1 MMHPLASA
9 LVALAPTHNGE
20 LLDGIE
26 RYVALL
32 ETLLTPAQLDTYAAL
47 VQRTGTVQIFEDL
60 PPDDL
65 ASMATDEAALATA
78 IMADETASMEN
89 RRVAVLLS
97 QQQSEPEI

>member
-1 MMHPLASA
+1 MHPLASA
-9 LVALAPTHNGE
+9 LVALAPSHKTE
-20 LLDGIE
+20 LIDGIQ

-65 ASMATDEAALATA
+65 AAMATDEAALATA

-97 QQQSEPEI
+97 QQQS